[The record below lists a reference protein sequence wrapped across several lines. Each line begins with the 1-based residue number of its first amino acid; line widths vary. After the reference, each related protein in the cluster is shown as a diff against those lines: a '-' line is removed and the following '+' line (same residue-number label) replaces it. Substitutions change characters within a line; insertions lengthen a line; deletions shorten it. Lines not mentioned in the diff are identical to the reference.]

1 MRKNLHPIFFAIDT
15 AGSHCAIVPI
25 QSPAFHHH
33 EEKGGQPCRW
43 QKGRQQ
49 EAQDLYALFSP
60 AFLAWLNWRDTDIGE
75 LAISPEDA
83 KKRFR
88 KGLFD
93 DSVLKSY
100 TNEYAESSP
109 YKHAVIHELVDDKL
123 LRSVRN
129 EIRENVQ
136 FTPKETDI
144 YKIHQS
150 GDLANLDGLDDE
162 SLAKLPSLLALR
174 DAIYSETFRN
184 YVSGITGCGPLSG
197 KKTDMAINIYTP
209 GCYLLCHDDVIG
221 SRRVSYILYLTD
233 PDTPWQAEWGGAL
246 RLFPIQEI
254 KNKDGEVA
262 KTPLPDVVK
271 VIPPAW
277 NQLSFFAV
285 QPGESFHDV
294 EEVYHAETKEQLE
307 KEGGRVRMAISGW
320 FHIPQLGEDGYIE
333 GEEERNAKNSG
344 LMQLQGN
351 PAQYDAPQALPVAVK
366 DPKGSD
372 AEFEESDLEFLLQYI
387 APTYLTP
394 DTLEQV
400 SEHFEENSS
409 ITLADVLS
417 KKFSKRLQE
426 YIQAQEKASLPE
438 ESAAI
443 EKSSS
448 WKVSK
453 PPHKHRY
460 LYQQPSTSSKK
471 SRKSADDSP
480 ITELLDKLFPSPQFR
495 HWLQVATGCTIE
507 SHDVMARR
515 FRRGMDYTLATG
527 HEGKPRLEL
536 NLGLTPTSGWGDVAD
551 EDEEEEEEEEE
562 EKAQTNGKNKKQKKG
577 KGKAKAAVEQPK
589 EKEEAVEVGG
599 HEVYMAGDDD
609 ANEDAAVYKSSGDDD
624 NILFFQAAAWNKMT
638 LVLRD
643 SGALKFVKYVSRK
656 ANGDRWDISGVFE
669 IEELDGDED
678 DDEDDD
684 EEAGAGPA
692 EEESEEEFE
701 GFSD

>member
-1 MRKNLHPIFFAIDT
+1 MKRKAESHASGKK
-15 AGSHCAIVPI
+15 AGSKKP
-25 QSPAFHHH
+25 
-33 EEKGGQPCRW
+33 K
-43 QKGRQQ
+43 
-49 EAQDLYALFSP
+49 
-60 AFLAWLNWRDTDIGE
+60 TT
-75 LAISPEDA
+75 ISPQDA

-93 DSVLKSY
+93 DSVLESY
-100 TNEYAESSP
+100 TTEYAESSP

-123 LRSVRN
+123 LRSVRS
-129 EIRENVQ
+129 EIRDNVQ

-150 GDLANLDGLDDE
+150 GDLANLDGLDGE
-162 SLAKLPSLLALR
+162 SLAKLPSLLSLR

-233 PDTPWQAEWGGAL
+233 PDTPWKPEWGGAL

-254 KNKDGEVA
+254 KNKDGEIA

-320 FHIPQLGEDGYIE
+320 FHIPQIGEDGYIE

-351 PAQYDAPQALPVAVK
+351 PAQYDAPQAQPVKVEDA
-366 DPKGSD
+366 KGSE
-372 AEFEESDLEFLLQYI
+372 AEFEEADLEFLLQYI

-409 ITLADVLS
+409 ITLGDVLS
-417 KKFSKRLQE
+417 KKFSKRLKD
-426 YIQAQEKASLPE
+426 YIEAQEKANLPE
-438 ESAAI
+438 ESSAI
-443 EKSSS
+443 EKSTL

-460 LYQQPSTSSKK
+460 LYQQPSASSK
-471 SRKSADDSP
+471 SRKSAEESP
-480 ITELLDKLFPSPQFR
+480 ISELLDKLFPSRQFR
-495 HWLQVATGCTIE
+495 NWLQVATGCTIE

-536 NLGLTPTSGWGDVAD
+536 NLGLTPTTGWGDVAD
-551 EDEEEEEEEEE
+551 DEEDEEAQA
-562 EKAQTNGKNKKQKKG
+562 EKEAKTNGKNKKKG
-577 KGKAKAAVEQPK
+577 KGKAKAVEEP
-589 EKEEAVEVGG
+589 EKEVVEVGG

-609 ANEDAAVYKSSGDDD
+609 SNEDAAVYKSSGDDD

-643 SGALKFVKYVSRK
+643 SGALKFVKYVSKK

-669 IEELDGDED
+669 VEEREEDDEDEDDEEEEEDEEEDDEDGDED
-678 DDEDDD
+678 
-684 EEAGAGPA
+684 EEV
-692 EEESEEEFE
+692 FE